1 MRCTTPQTAGKT
13 PQLDRIQALFPRNE
27 PRTLTHREVNLC
39 LKCLRSGP
47 QPSSAVSKLIVAS
60 VLNTVNEQ
68 KVGIHLMLRVGRAL
82 PMLATAHLRSQIEQ
96 SDWTGLNRRERTGV
110 IAMLRQMKYPESDI
124 VAMLGVSRATV
135 SRSWRAY
142 WRQRRISVTPASSDK

>member
-1 MRCTTPQTAGKT
+1 MRCTKPQTVSKS
-13 PQLDRIQALFPRNE
+13 PQFDRIHALFPRNE

-39 LKCLRSGP
+39 LKCIRSGP

-60 VLNTVNEQ
+60 VLKTVNEQ
-68 KVGIHLMLRVGRAL
+68 AVGSHLMLRVGRAL
-82 PMLATAHLRSQIEQ
+82 PMLATAHLRSQVER
-96 SDWTGLNRRERTGV
+96 SDWSGLNHRERTGV

-142 WRQRRISVTPASSDK
+142 RRQRRMTVTPASSDK